1 MTLSLPGARSQVK
14 NRYLNIVAYDNTRV
28 KLKPLNGSG
37 NKTGDYINANYIDGY
52 QKAKAY
58 IASQGIHIFTRTWRS
73 LIVILHD
80 VNTYNNLISV

>member
-1 MTLSLPGARSQVK
+1 MPDERSDIFFHLPTEHGSLTQVK

-37 NKTGDYINANYIDGY
+37 GKSGDYINANYIDGY

-58 IASQGIHIFTRTWRS
+58 IASQGERS
-73 LIVILHD
+73 LAEL
-80 VNTYNNLISV
+80 